1 MTPLTAALIIL
12 CGVILA
18 GSTFIG
24 LMLIEEIQYTRSTS
38 ASNVEPIKT
47 FDLGYQDGK
56 NETYNPQPGRWKPD
70 YDEGYKL
77 GIIAR
82 SCNCPCGVQL

>member
-1 MTPLTAALIIL
+1 MISGFGLLVLGFLCALVVAGGYIL
-12 CGVILA
+12 VVVATEAIDA
-18 GSTFIG
+18 RHN
-24 LMLIEEIQYTRSTS
+24 Y
-38 ASNVEPIKT
+38 VEPIKT

-82 SCNCPCGVQL
+82 SCNCPCEVQS